1 MPNLI
6 DHEPN
11 LPLIQRLEGAVLA
24 ARQAGATDQLV
35 ETLLAL
41 AKGYFDEGATPK
53 GLTQLEEA
61 LQLVEGSNRELESR
75 LLGYKG
81 MALARL
87 GNVQFAQRALFRS
100 LRLAEETG
108 HKALQSDALAQI
120 GQLLA
125 DRGEWE
131 KAVSRLEQGLALAME
146 MGDQRRMMNLAG
158 KAGTLFLAMG
168 ALDKAADYYAQALH
182 LAQQLSQP
190 RATSCW
196 PIRKPM
202 RRWNST
208 NRRWPWPIRWT
219 MAMPR

>member
-100 LRLAEETG
+100 LRLAEETR
-108 HKALQSDALAQI
+108 I
-120 GQLLA
+120 GA
-125 DRGEWE
+125 SGKRRFPGWSRGL
-131 KAVSRLEQGLALAME
+131 RLPWRWAIS
-146 MGDQRRMMNLAG
+146 
-158 KAGTLFLAMG
+158 G
-168 ALDKAADYYAQALH
+168 A
-182 LAQQLSQP
+182 
-190 RATSCW
+190 
-196 PIRKPM
+196 
-202 RRWNST
+202 
-208 NRRWPWPIRWT
+208 
-219 MAMPR
+219 